1 MNKKAEGLGPLG
13 AILLFLIF
21 IVVWFVWLGSW
32 LAQVGQ
38 LVIELA
44 ALSGFYAF
52 FFSNL
57 NFMILVVLMLAMLG
71 YMYFGGG
78 K

>member
-21 IVVWFVWLGSW
+21 IVVWFVWLGSY
-32 LAQVGQ
+32 LVEIGQV
-38 LVIELA
+38 VIELA
-44 ALSGFYAF
+44 GFSGLAAF
-52 FFSNL
+52 FFANL